1 MRNRKQKLTDL
12 LLDLRAI
19 QIASRK
25 AKFDGLLML
34 QKITFV
40 AGERYKESNQR
51 VLNQSFYRWDWG
63 PMSEDVYEDFSQMKE
78 LGLVQGEGDKEIRL
92 TDKGQ
97 RVLVAATGLFQHEE
111 KLVSKI
117 DEVAAGVKNLDA
129 LLKDVYSMRV
139 YVEELDKEVKIS
151 EIPQGVEMLSPL
163 WESEA
168 KETLELSNEWAETLD
183 LLMDSET
190 DSRIRKSMED
200 ARKGKL
206 LPLELDE

>member
-1 MRNRKQKLTDL
+1 MRNKKQKLIDI

-19 QIASRK
+19 QIASMK

-51 VLNQSFYRWDWG
+51 VLNQTFYRWDWG
-63 PMSEDVYEDFSQMKE
+63 PMSDDVYEDFSQMKE
-78 LGLVQGEGDKEIRL
+78 LGLVQGDADEEIRL

-97 RVLVAATGLFQHEE
+97 RVLVAATSLFQHDE

-117 DEVAAGVKNLDA
+117 DEVAAGVKDLDA
-129 LLKDVYSMRV
+129 LLKDVYSMKV
-139 YVEELDKEVKIS
+139 FIEELDKEVRIG
-151 EIPQGVEMLSPL
+151 EIPKGIVMLTPM

-168 KETLELSNEWAETLD
+168 KETLDLSTEWAETLD